1 MPIVPS
7 SACAACWTARSPVQN
22 FARDGL
28 PQFTRLASDLRT
40 LSQNVNQL
48 VTTIRRN
55 PSQIIT
61 GPKTPEFRR

>member
-1 MPIVPS
+1 MLDG
-7 SACAACWTARSPVQN
+7 ARNPVQN
-22 FARDGL
+22 FARNGL
-28 PQFTRLASDLRT
+28 PQFTQLAGDLRT